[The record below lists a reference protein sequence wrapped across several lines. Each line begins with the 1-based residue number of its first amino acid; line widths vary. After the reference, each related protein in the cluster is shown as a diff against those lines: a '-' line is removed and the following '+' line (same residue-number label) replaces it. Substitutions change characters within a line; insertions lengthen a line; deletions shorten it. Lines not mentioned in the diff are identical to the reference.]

1 MAKKHPNRSERS
13 IMGKKKIVYA
23 KKSVLDADEFDSRY
37 VKVLI
42 STRLDEDVLKAV
54 KAAAKERGIG
64 YQTLINQV
72 LKDHFIGNAEE
83 EKIRRI
89 VREEL
94 KRTG

>member
-1 MAKKHPNRSERS
+1 MKNWLQNGRNIVA
-13 IMGKKKIVYA
+13 KKKISYS
-23 KKSVLDADEFDSRY
+23 KKSVLDADEFDTKY
-37 VKVLI
+37 VKILI
-42 STRLDEDVLKAV
+42 STRLDEAVLKAV
-54 KAAAKERGIG
+54 KAAALEQGVG

-72 LKDHFIGNAEE
+72 LKDRFIGNSEE

>member
-1 MAKKHPNRSERS
+1 MAKN
-13 IMGKKKIVYA
+13 KISYA
-23 KKSVLDADEFDSRY
+23 KKSVLDADEFDPKY

-42 STRLDEDVLKAV
+42 STRLDGDVLEAV
-54 KAAAKERGIG
+54 KAAALERGIG

-72 LKDHFIGNAEE
+72 LKDRFIGNAEE
-83 EKIRRI
+83 ENIRRI